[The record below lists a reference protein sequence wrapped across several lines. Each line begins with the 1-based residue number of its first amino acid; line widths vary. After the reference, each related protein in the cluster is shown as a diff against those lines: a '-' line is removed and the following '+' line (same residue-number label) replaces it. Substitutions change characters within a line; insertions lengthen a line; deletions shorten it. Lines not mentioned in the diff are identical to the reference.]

1 MEANSN
7 EKKELDRKAKV
18 ARPSNRALLA
28 VKKDTKRRVLQ
39 ELAKINKKNFG
50 KRVHTDEL
58 ISMALGLIQSEH
70 VIRLQEESLSNA
82 DRLEQEY
89 EKFAE
94 KNQSVSKDE
103 FLGKL
108 LRGEISGIF
117 ESGLKPPKTV

>member
-7 EKKELDRKAKV
+7 EKKELDRKAKT

-58 ISMALGLIQSEH
+58 ISMALGLIQPEH

-89 EKFAE
+89 QRFAKDHE
-94 KNQSVSKDE
+94 DMTKDE

-108 LRGEISGIF
+108 LRGEVIS
-117 ESGLKPPKTV
+117 SKTVVKAKL